1 MPLSINTNIAS
12 LTSQRAMLNTGRELE
27 TAFERLSTGKRV
39 NTAVDDAAG
48 LAIAERLTGRI
59 NGLNQA
65 IRNASDGV
73 SVVQIAEGAQDEV
86 TTIIQRLRDLAVQG
100 ANSSL
105 SATERGFLET
115 EADKLL
121 ESLTQA
127 AGMAEFSG
135 NELLLND
142 TGADNTDGDDI
153 AFSGVFQVGPN
164 EGDTVT
170 IETIRCHPDSLFDS
184 GKNEVV
190 TFQLSDAN
198 ALAMNNS
205 DIVVNL
211 GGTDVTVTLADGVD
225 TVTEIVDALNADG
238 LAAPV
243 SSVTWA
249 FTGNTITATWD
260 GAAAAKANTGNTI
273 TMANSTVL
281 AGDVTT
287 QGSAA
292 NSTADAILDFSTQAG
307 CQDAITTIQN
317 AYDKVAKNRAQ
328 LGAVQAQMESTIRN
342 LANVVENTT
351 AARSRIQDA
360 DFAAETAALTRAQ
373 MLQQAA
379 TSILAQANAQ
389 PQSVLE
395 LIRN

>member
-12 LTSQRAMLNTGRELE
+12 LTAQRAMLNTGRELE

-142 TGADNTDGDDI
+142 TGSDNADGDDI

-170 IETIRCHPDSLFDS
+170 IETVRCHPDSLFDAN
-184 GKNEVV
+184 KKEVV
-190 TFQLSDAN
+190 TFEVSDAN

-205 DIVVNL
+205 TIAINLAGTSVNL
-211 GGTDVTVTLADGVD
+211 TLADGDD
-225 TVTEIVDALNADG
+225 TVAEIVAKLNASADG
-238 LAAPV
+238 TLAAYTYAA
-243 SSVTWA
+243 S
-249 FTGNTITATWD
+249 GNKITATKD
-260 GAAAAKANTGNTI
+260 AVGVVANTGNTI
-273 TMANSTVL
+273 TLANSTVL
-281 AGDVTT
+281 TGTVTT

-292 NSTADAILDFSTQAG
+292 DATADSILDFTTQAG

>member
-12 LTSQRAMLNTGRELE
+12 LTAQRAMLNTGRELE

-65 IRNASDGV
+65 IRNANDGI

-142 TGADNTDGDDI
+142 PGLDNADGDDI
-153 AFSGVFQVGPN
+153 AFQGTFQVGPN

-170 IETIRCHPDSLFDS
+170 IETIACSPDALFGGGRPEQIQFTVTNDDAAALAATGGNGVVAVTLGANNAINVDFS
-184 GKNEVV
+184 GDATTEDVVATLNAAGAPANLITWANDGDVITGTYDAIGEVANTANTIGTITGTV
-190 TFQLSDAN
+190 STEGTAVGAN
-198 ALAMNNS
+198 A
-205 DIVVNL
+205 
-211 GGTDVTVTLADGVD
+211 DVSLD
-225 TVTEIVDALNADG
+225 
-238 LAAPV
+238 
-243 SSVTWA
+243 
-249 FTGNTITATWD
+249 F
-260 GAAAAKANTGNTI
+260 
-273 TMANSTVL
+273 
-281 AGDVTT
+281 TT
-287 QGSAA
+287 Q
-292 NSTADAILDFSTQAG
+292 QG
-307 CQDAITTIQN
+307 CRDAITTIQA

>member
-12 LTSQRAMLNTGRELE
+12 LTAQRAMLNTGQELE
-27 TAFERLSTGKRV
+27 TAFERLSTGKRI

-48 LAIAERLTGRI
+48 LAISERLTGRI

-65 IRNASDGV
+65 IRNANDGV

-121 ESLTQA
+121 QSMEQA

-142 TGADNTDGDDI
+142 TGNNNADGDDI

-164 EGDTVT
+164 QGDTVT
-170 IETIRCHPDSLFDS
+170 IETVRCHPDSLFATARA
-184 GKNEVV
+184 EQVQFTV
-190 TFQLSDAN
+190 TDALATALSSSESIIIAGTTVTAQDLDTGITTTETLVTKLNALSDAGTIAAITWTN
-198 ALAMNNS
+198 DGDVITGTYDTAGAIASNVNKIGNIS
-205 DIVVNL
+205 GIVTRE
-211 GGTDVTVTLADGVD
+211 GTD
-225 TVTEIVDALNADG
+225 
-238 LAAPV
+238 
-243 SSVTWA
+243 
-249 FTGNTITATWD
+249 TA
-260 GAAAAKANTGNTI
+260 
-273 TMANSTVL
+273 
-281 AGDVTT
+281 
-287 QGSAA
+287 
-292 NSTADAILDFSTQAG
+292 ADADTALDFSTQSG
-307 CQDAITTIQN
+307 CQAAITTIQA

-389 PQSVLE
+389 PQNVLE
-395 LIRN
+395 LLR

>member
-12 LTSQRAMLNTGRELE
+12 LTSQRAMLTTNRDLE

-65 IRNASDGV
+65 IRNANDGI

-115 EADKLL
+115 ESDKLL
-121 ESLTQA
+121 ESLSQA

-135 NELLLND
+135 NELLAADSGLTND
-142 TGADNTDGDDI
+142 DGDTI
-153 AFSGVFQVGPN
+153 AFQGTFQVGPN

-170 IETIRCHPDSLFDS
+170 ISTVACTP
-184 GKNEVV
+184 
-190 TFQLSDAN
+190 N
-198 ALAMNNS
+198 ALF
-205 DIVVNL
+205 
-211 GGTDVTVTLADGVD
+211 GGGKAEQITFSMTDAQAATIGGDGTLVLTIAGTEVDDFTFTGSTVAELVT
-225 TVTEIVDALNADG
+225 ALNNDTTNASIQALTWSQNGDTLIG
-238 LAAPV
+238 TYDAIGAV
-243 SSVTWA
+243 ASTDNTASSTS
-249 FTGNTITATWD
+249 FTEITAT
-260 GAAAAKANTGNTI
+260 
-273 TMANSTVL
+273 
-281 AGDVTT
+281 VTT
-287 QGSAA
+287 EGTPTGS
-292 NSTADAILDFSTQAG
+292 SADTDLDFTTQQG
-307 CQDAITTIQN
+307 CRDAITTIQA

-379 TSILAQANAQ
+379 TSILSQANAQ

-395 LIRN
+395 LIRG

>member
-12 LTSQRAMLNTGRELE
+12 LTAQRAMLNTGRELE
-27 TAFERLSTGKRV
+27 TAFERLSTGKRI

-65 IRNASDGV
+65 IRNASDGI
-73 SVVQIAEGAQDEV
+73 SVVQIAEGAQDEI
-86 TTIIQRLRDLAVQG
+86 TTIVQRLRDLAVQG

-135 NELLLND
+135 NELLVND
-142 TGADNTDGDDI
+142 TGNDNADGDDI
-153 AFSGVFQVGPN
+153 AFSGTFQVGPN
-164 EGDTVT
+164 EGDTAT
-170 IETIRCHPDSLFDS
+170 IETVRCHPDALFGGGRSEQVQFTVTNDNAATLA
-184 GKNEVV
+184 GIGAVAVTLGAATPANIDFTGDATTEDVV
-190 TFQLSDAN
+190 ATLNAAGAPAN
-198 ALAMNNS
+198 ALTWTN
-205 DIVVNL
+205 DGDVIT
-211 GGTDVTVTLADGVD
+211 GTYSAVGVIANTANTIGAFAGTVS
-225 TVTEIVDALNADG
+225 TEGTAAGANADDS
-238 LAAPV
+238 LD
-243 SSVTWA
+243 
-249 FTGNTITATWD
+249 F
-260 GAAAAKANTGNTI
+260 
-273 TMANSTVL
+273 
-281 AGDVTT
+281 TT
-287 QGSAA
+287 Q
-292 NSTADAILDFSTQAG
+292 QG
-307 CQDAITTIQN
+307 CRDAITTIQA

-395 LIRN
+395 LLQ

>member
-12 LTSQRAMLNTGRELE
+12 LTAQRAMLNTGRELE
-27 TAFERLSTGKRV
+27 TAFERLSTGKRI

-73 SVVQIAEGAQDEV
+73 SVVQIAEGAQDEI
-86 TTIIQRLRDLAVQG
+86 TTIVQRLRDLAVQG

-135 NELLLND
+135 NELLVND
-142 TGADNTDGDDI
+142 SGNDNADGDDI

-170 IETIRCHPDSLFDS
+170 IETVRCHPDSLF
-184 GKNEVV
+184 GGGRAEALEFTV
-190 TFQLSDAN
+190 TDTQAAALTTTETITIAGTAVANLDLATTVTTTETLVTRLNALSDAGTIAAITWTN
-198 ALAMNNS
+198 DGDVITGTYDAVGAVASTNNS
-205 DIVVNL
+205 I
-211 GGTDVTVTLADGVD
+211 GAIAGTVS
-225 TVTEIVDALNADG
+225 TEGTATGANADDS
-238 LAAPV
+238 LD
-243 SSVTWA
+243 
-249 FTGNTITATWD
+249 F
-260 GAAAAKANTGNTI
+260 
-273 TMANSTVL
+273 
-281 AGDVTT
+281 TT
-287 QGSAA
+287 Q
-292 NSTADAILDFSTQAG
+292 QG
-307 CQDAITTIQN
+307 CRDAITTIQA

-395 LIRN
+395 LLQ

>member
-12 LTSQRAMLNTGRELE
+12 LTAQRAMLNTGRELE

-65 IRNASDGV
+65 IRNANDGI

-142 TGADNTDGDDI
+142 TGLDNADGDDI
-153 AFSGVFQVGPN
+153 AFQGTFQVGPN

-170 IETIRCHPDSLFDS
+170 IETIAFSPDAVFGGGRAEQIQFTVTNADAAALAAT
-184 GKNEVV
+184 GGNGVVAVTLGANAAANV
-190 TFQLSDAN
+190 TFAGDATTEDVVATLNAAGAPANLITWTNDGDVITGTYDAVGEVANTANTIGTITGTVSTEGTAVGAN
-198 ALAMNNS
+198 A
-205 DIVVNL
+205 
-211 GGTDVTVTLADGVD
+211 DVSLD
-225 TVTEIVDALNADG
+225 
-238 LAAPV
+238 
-243 SSVTWA
+243 
-249 FTGNTITATWD
+249 F
-260 GAAAAKANTGNTI
+260 
-273 TMANSTVL
+273 
-281 AGDVTT
+281 TT
-287 QGSAA
+287 Q
-292 NSTADAILDFSTQAG
+292 QG
-307 CQDAITTIQN
+307 CRDAITTIQA

>member
-1 MPLSINTNIAS
+1 
-12 LTSQRAMLNTGRELE
+12 MLNTGRELE
-27 TAFERLSTGKRV
+27 TAFERLSTGKRI

-65 IRNASDGV
+65 IRNASDGI
-73 SVVQIAEGAQDEV
+73 SVVQIAEGAQDEI
-86 TTIIQRLRDLAVQG
+86 TTIVQRLRDLAVQG

-135 NELLLND
+135 NELLVND
-142 TGADNTDGDDI
+142 TGSDNADGDDI
-153 AFSGVFQVGPN
+153 AFSGTFQVGPN

-170 IETIRCHPDSLFDS
+170 IETVRCHPDALF
-184 GKNEVV
+184 GGGRAEAIEFTV
-190 TFQLSDAN
+190 TDAQAAALTTTETITIAGTAVNTLDLATGVTTTETLVTALNALSDATTIAAITWTN
-198 ALAMNNS
+198 DGDVITGTYDAVGAVVSTDNSIGALS
-205 DIVVNL
+205 
-211 GGTDVTVTLADGVD
+211 GTVS
-225 TVTEIVDALNADG
+225 TEGTAVGANADDS
-238 LAAPV
+238 LD
-243 SSVTWA
+243 
-249 FTGNTITATWD
+249 F
-260 GAAAAKANTGNTI
+260 
-273 TMANSTVL
+273 
-281 AGDVTT
+281 TT
-287 QGSAA
+287 Q
-292 NSTADAILDFSTQAG
+292 QG
-307 CQDAITTIQN
+307 CRDAITTIQA

-395 LIRN
+395 LLQ

>member
-12 LTSQRAMLNTGRELE
+12 LTAQRAMLNTGRELE
-27 TAFERLSTGKRV
+27 TAFERLSTGKRI

-65 IRNASDGV
+65 IRNASDGI
-73 SVVQIAEGAQDEV
+73 SVVQIAEGAQDEI
-86 TTIIQRLRDLAVQG
+86 TTIVQRLRDLAVQG

-135 NELLLND
+135 NELLVND
-142 TGADNTDGDDI
+142 SGNDNADGDDI
-153 AFSGVFQVGPN
+153 AFSGTFQVGPN

-170 IETIRCHPDSLFDS
+170 IETVRCHPDSLF
-184 GKNEVV
+184 
-190 TFQLSDAN
+190 
-198 ALAMNNS
+198 
-205 DIVVNL
+205 
-211 GGTDVTVTLADGVD
+211 GGGRSEQVQFTVTNDNAATLAGVGAVA
-225 TVTEIVDALNADG
+225 VTL
-238 LAAPV
+238 
-243 SSVTWA
+243 
-249 FTGNTITATWD
+249 
-260 GAAAAKANTGNTI
+260 GAAAAANIDFTGDASTEDVVATLNGAGAPANALTWTNDGDVITGTYNAVGVIANTANTI
-273 TMANSTVL
+273 GAFAGTVSTEGTAVGANADDSL
-281 AGDVTT
+281 DFTT
-287 QGSAA
+287 Q
-292 NSTADAILDFSTQAG
+292 QG
-307 CQDAITTIQN
+307 CRDAITTIQA

-395 LIRN
+395 LLQ

>member
-12 LTSQRAMLNTGRELE
+12 LTAQRAMLNTGQELE
-27 TAFERLSTGKRV
+27 TAFERLSTGKRI

-48 LAIAERLTGRI
+48 LAISERLTGRI

-65 IRNASDGV
+65 IRNANDGV

-121 ESLTQA
+121 QSMEQA

-142 TGADNTDGDDI
+142 TGNNNADGDDI

-164 EGDTVT
+164 QGDTVT
-170 IETIRCHPDSLFDS
+170 IETVRCHPDSLFATARA
-184 GKNEVV
+184 EQVQFTV
-190 TFQLSDAN
+190 TDALATALTNSESITIAGTTVTAQDLDTGITTTETLVTKLNALSDAGTIAAITWTN
-198 ALAMNNS
+198 DGDVITGTYDTAGAIASNVNKIGNIS
-205 DIVVNL
+205 GIVTRE
-211 GGTDVTVTLADGVD
+211 GTD
-225 TVTEIVDALNADG
+225 
-238 LAAPV
+238 
-243 SSVTWA
+243 
-249 FTGNTITATWD
+249 TA
-260 GAAAAKANTGNTI
+260 
-273 TMANSTVL
+273 
-281 AGDVTT
+281 
-287 QGSAA
+287 
-292 NSTADAILDFSTQAG
+292 ADADTALDFTTQAG
-307 CQDAITTIQN
+307 CQAAITTIQA

-389 PQSVLE
+389 PQNVLE
-395 LIRN
+395 LLR

>member
-142 TGADNTDGDDI
+142 TGSDNADGDDI

-170 IETIRCHPDSLFDS
+170 IETVRCHPDSLFDAN
-184 GKNEVV
+184 KKEVV
-190 TFQLSDAN
+190 TFEVSDAN

-205 DIVVNL
+205 TIAINLAGTSVNL
-211 GGTDVTVTLADGVD
+211 TLADGDD
-225 TVTEIVDALNADG
+225 TVAEIVAKLNASTDG
-238 LAAPV
+238 TLAAYTYAA
-243 SSVTWA
+243 S
-249 FTGNTITATWD
+249 GNKITATKD
-260 GAAAAKANTGNTI
+260 AVGVVANTGNTI
-273 TMANSTVL
+273 TLANSTVL
-281 AGDVTT
+281 TGTVTT

-292 NSTADAILDFSTQAG
+292 DATADSILDFTTQAG

>member
-12 LTSQRAMLNTGRELE
+12 LTAQRAMLNTGRELE
-27 TAFERLSTGKRV
+27 TAFERLSTGKRI

-65 IRNASDGV
+65 IRNASDGI
-73 SVVQIAEGAQDEV
+73 SVVQIAEGAQDEI
-86 TTIIQRLRDLAVQG
+86 TTIVQRLRDLAVQG

-135 NELLLND
+135 NELLVND
-142 TGADNTDGDDI
+142 TGNDNADGDDI
-153 AFSGVFQVGPN
+153 AFSGAFQVGPN

-170 IETIRCHPDSLFDS
+170 IETVRCHPDALFGGGRAEAIEFTVTDAQAAALTAT
-184 GKNEVV
+184 EVITIAGVDV
-190 TFQLSDAN
+190 TDDLNTGITTTETLVAELNTLSDNGTLAAITWTNSGDVITGTYDAVGVKASTDNSIGAITGTVSTVGTADGAN
-198 ALAMNNS
+198 ADDSL
-205 DIVVNL
+205 D
-211 GGTDVTVTLADGVD
+211 
-225 TVTEIVDALNADG
+225 
-238 LAAPV
+238 
-243 SSVTWA
+243 
-249 FTGNTITATWD
+249 F
-260 GAAAAKANTGNTI
+260 
-273 TMANSTVL
+273 
-281 AGDVTT
+281 TT
-287 QGSAA
+287 Q
-292 NSTADAILDFSTQAG
+292 QG
-307 CQDAITTIQN
+307 CRDAITTIQA

-395 LIRN
+395 LLQ

>member
-65 IRNASDGV
+65 SRNASDGV

-142 TGADNTDGDDI
+142 TGSDNADGDDI

-170 IETIRCHPDSLFDS
+170 IETVRCHPDSLFDAN
-184 GKNEVV
+184 KKEVV
-190 TFQLSDAN
+190 TFEVSDAN

-205 DIVVNL
+205 TIAINLAGTSVNL
-211 GGTDVTVTLADGVD
+211 TLADGDD
-225 TVTEIVDALNADG
+225 TVAEIVAKLNASTDG
-238 LAAPV
+238 TLAAYTYAA
-243 SSVTWA
+243 S
-249 FTGNTITATWD
+249 GNKITATKD
-260 GAAAAKANTGNTI
+260 AVGVVANTGNTI
-273 TMANSTVL
+273 TLANSTVL
-281 AGDVTT
+281 TGTVTT

-292 NSTADAILDFSTQAG
+292 NATADSILDFTTQAG

>member
-12 LTSQRAMLNTGRELE
+12 LTSQRAMLTTGRELE
-27 TAFERLSTGKRV
+27 TAFERLSTGKRI

-105 SATERGFLET
+105 SLTERGFLET

-142 TGADNTDGDDI
+142 TGANNDDGDDI

-184 GKNEVV
+184 GKQEVV
-190 TFQLSDAN
+190 SFEVSDTN
-198 ALAMNNS
+198 AAAMA
-205 DIVVNL
+205 
-211 GGTDVTVTLADGVD
+211 GTAVTVNIAGSTGTITFGAGDD
-225 TVTEIVDALNADG
+225 TVAEIVTALNASTDG
-238 LAAPV
+238 VV
-243 SSVTWA
+243 SAVTWA
-249 FTGNTITATWD
+249 YSGNTITATHD
-260 GAAAAKANTGNTI
+260 GAAAAKANTGNTL
-273 TMANSTVL
+273 TLANSTVVS
-281 AGDVTT
+281 GNVTT

-292 NSTADAILDFSTQAG
+292 NATADAILDFTTQAG

>member
-12 LTSQRAMLNTGRELE
+12 LTAQRAMLNTGRELE

-65 IRNASDGV
+65 IRNANDGV

-105 SATERGFLET
+105 SATERSFLET

-121 ESLTQA
+121 QSMTQA

-135 NELLLND
+135 NELLLGN
-142 TGADNTDGDDI
+142 TGTTDADGSPI

-170 IETIRCHPDSLFDS
+170 IETVRCDPDALFAGEAKEKIEFTITDAQA
-184 GKNEVV
+184 GA
-190 TFQLSDAN
+190 LSA
-198 ALAMNNS
+198 S
-205 DIVVNL
+205 ENL
-211 GGTDVTVTLADGVD
+211 SFGGTAVTGADLSSATDGTTLAALLNTNTDAVGSAYPGIDWSYDTATGRLIGEYDNGGAIASDSNTLGSFTGTVIAQGTPTGADAD
-225 TVTEIVDALNADG
+225 TV
-238 LAAPV
+238 
-243 SSVTWA
+243 
-249 FTGNTITATWD
+249 
-260 GAAAAKANTGNTI
+260 
-273 TMANSTVL
+273 
-281 AGDVTT
+281 
-287 QGSAA
+287 
-292 NSTADAILDFSTQAG
+292 LDFTTQAG
-307 CQDAITTIQN
+307 CQTAISTIQA

>member
-12 LTSQRAMLNTGRELE
+12 LTAQRAMLNTGQELE
-27 TAFERLSTGKRV
+27 TAFERLSTGKRI

-48 LAIAERLTGRI
+48 LAISERLTGRI

-65 IRNASDGV
+65 IRNANDGV

-121 ESLTQA
+121 QSMEQA

-142 TGADNTDGDDI
+142 TGNNNADGDDI

-164 EGDTVT
+164 QGDTVT
-170 IETIRCHPDSLFDS
+170 IETVRCHPDSLFATARA
-184 GKNEVV
+184 EQVQFTV
-190 TFQLSDAN
+190 TDALATALGATETVIIAGTSIASQDLN
-198 ALAMNNS
+198 ALADGTAITTTELLVSRLNEITGNAVANITWTNDGDVITGTYDTAGAIAS
-205 DIVVNL
+205 NVNKIGNISGIVTRE
-211 GGTDVTVTLADGVD
+211 GTD
-225 TVTEIVDALNADG
+225 
-238 LAAPV
+238 
-243 SSVTWA
+243 
-249 FTGNTITATWD
+249 TA
-260 GAAAAKANTGNTI
+260 
-273 TMANSTVL
+273 
-281 AGDVTT
+281 
-287 QGSAA
+287 
-292 NSTADAILDFSTQAG
+292 ADADTALDFTTQAG
-307 CQDAITTIQN
+307 CQAAITTIQA

-395 LIRN
+395 LLR

>member
-12 LTSQRAMLNTGRELE
+12 LTAQRAMLNTGRELE

-73 SVVQIAEGAQDEV
+73 SVVQIAEGAQDEI
-86 TTIIQRLRDLAVQG
+86 TTIVQRLRDLAVQG

-135 NELLLND
+135 NELLVND
-142 TGADNTDGDDI
+142 SGSDNADGDDI

-170 IETIRCHPDSLFDS
+170 IETVRCHPDSLFGGGRAEALEFTVTDAQAAALTT
-184 GKNEVV
+184 NETITIAGTAV
-190 TFQLSDAN
+190 TAQDLATGVTTTETLVTALNTLSDAGTI
-198 ALAMNNS
+198 AAITWTNS
-205 DIVVNL
+205 GDVIT
-211 GGTDVTVTLADGVD
+211 GTYDAVGAVTSTDNSIGAIAG
-225 TVTEIVDALNADG
+225 TVSTEGTATGANADDS
-238 LAAPV
+238 LD
-243 SSVTWA
+243 
-249 FTGNTITATWD
+249 F
-260 GAAAAKANTGNTI
+260 
-273 TMANSTVL
+273 
-281 AGDVTT
+281 TT
-287 QGSAA
+287 Q
-292 NSTADAILDFSTQAG
+292 QG
-307 CQDAITTIQN
+307 CRDAITTIQA

-395 LIRN
+395 LLQ

>member
-12 LTSQRAMLNTGRELE
+12 LTAQRAMLNTGQELE
-27 TAFERLSTGKRV
+27 TAFERLSTGTRI

-48 LAIAERLTGRI
+48 LAISERLTGRI

-65 IRNASDGV
+65 IRNANDGV

-121 ESLTQA
+121 QSMEQA

-142 TGADNTDGDDI
+142 TGNNNADGDDI

-164 EGDTVT
+164 QGDTVT
-170 IETIRCHPDSLFDS
+170 IETVRCHPDSLFATARA
-184 GKNEVV
+184 EQVQFTV
-190 TFQLSDAN
+190 TDALATALSSSESIIIAGTTVTAQDLDTGITTTETLVTKLNALSDAGTIAAITWTN
-198 ALAMNNS
+198 DGDVITGTYDTAGAIASNVNKIGNIS
-205 DIVVNL
+205 GIVTRE
-211 GGTDVTVTLADGVD
+211 GTD
-225 TVTEIVDALNADG
+225 
-238 LAAPV
+238 
-243 SSVTWA
+243 
-249 FTGNTITATWD
+249 TA
-260 GAAAAKANTGNTI
+260 
-273 TMANSTVL
+273 
-281 AGDVTT
+281 
-287 QGSAA
+287 
-292 NSTADAILDFSTQAG
+292 ADADTALDFSTQSG
-307 CQDAITTIQN
+307 CQAAITTIQA

-389 PQSVLE
+389 PQNVLE
-395 LIRN
+395 LLR

>member
-12 LTSQRAMLNTGRELE
+12 LTAQRAMLNTGRELE

-100 ANSSL
+100 SNSSL

-115 EADKLL
+115 ESDKLL
-121 ESLTQA
+121 ESLIQA

-142 TGADNTDGDDI
+142 TGSDNADGDDI

-170 IETIRCHPDSLFDS
+170 IETVRCHPDSLFDA
-184 GKNEVV
+184 GKKEVV
-190 TFQLSDAN
+190 TFQVSDAN

-205 DIVVNL
+205 TITLNL
-211 GGTDVTVTLADGVD
+211 AGTSANLVLADGDD
-225 TVTEIVDALNADG
+225 TVAEIVAKMNASNDATISTYTY
-238 LAAPV
+238 AAV
-243 SSVTWA
+243 
-249 FTGNTITATWD
+249 GNTITATKD
-260 GAAAAKANTGNTI
+260 AVGVVANTGNTI

-281 AGDVTT
+281 TGEVTT

-292 NSTADAILDFSTQAG
+292 DATADSILDFSTQAG

>member
-12 LTSQRAMLNTGRELE
+12 LTAQRAMLNTGQELE
-27 TAFERLSTGKRV
+27 TAFERLSTGKRI

-48 LAIAERLTGRI
+48 LAISERLTGRI

-65 IRNASDGV
+65 IRNANDGV

-121 ESLTQA
+121 QSMEQA

-142 TGADNTDGDDI
+142 TGNNNADGDDI

-164 EGDTVT
+164 QGDTVT
-170 IETIRCHPDSLFDS
+170 IETVRCHPDSLFATER
-184 GKNEVV
+184 KELIQFTV
-190 TFQLSDAN
+190 TD
-198 ALAMNNS
+198 ALAAALAANGAS
-205 DIVVNL
+205 TVVF
-211 GGTDVTVTLADGVD
+211 GGVTGTVDFTGDTNAADVIAT
-225 TVTEIVDALNADG
+225 LNASTDAAVTPITFTSDG
-238 LAAPV
+238 NVITGTYDTAGAIASNV
-243 SSVTWA
+243 NSIHNISGIVTREG
-249 FTGNTITATWD
+249 TT
-260 GAAAAKANTGNTI
+260 AAADA
-273 TMANSTVL
+273 
-281 AGDVTT
+281 D
-287 QGSAA
+287 
-292 NSTADAILDFSTQAG
+292 TALDFSTQAG
-307 CQDAITTIQN
+307 CQAAITTIQA

-389 PQSVLE
+389 PQNVLE
-395 LIRN
+395 LLR

>member
-12 LTSQRAMLNTGRELE
+12 LTSQRAMLNTGQELE
-27 TAFERLSTGKRV
+27 TAFERLSTGKRI

-48 LAIAERLTGRI
+48 LAISERLTGRI

-65 IRNASDGV
+65 IRNANDGV

-121 ESLTQA
+121 QSMEQA

-142 TGADNTDGDDI
+142 TGNNNADGDDI

-164 EGDTVT
+164 QGDTVT
-170 IETIRCHPDSLFDS
+170 IETVRCHPDSLFATARA
-184 GKNEVV
+184 EQVQFTV
-190 TFQLSDAN
+190 TDALATALSNSESIIIAGTTVTGQDLDTGITTTETLVTKLNALSDAGTIAAITWTN
-198 ALAMNNS
+198 DGDVITGTYDTAGAIASNVNKIGNIS
-205 DIVVNL
+205 GIVTRE
-211 GGTDVTVTLADGVD
+211 GTD
-225 TVTEIVDALNADG
+225 
-238 LAAPV
+238 
-243 SSVTWA
+243 
-249 FTGNTITATWD
+249 TA
-260 GAAAAKANTGNTI
+260 
-273 TMANSTVL
+273 
-281 AGDVTT
+281 
-287 QGSAA
+287 
-292 NSTADAILDFSTQAG
+292 ADADTALDFSTQSG
-307 CQDAITTIQN
+307 CQAAITTIQA

-389 PQSVLE
+389 PQNVLE
-395 LIRN
+395 LLR

>member
-1 MPLSINTNIAS
+1 MPLSINTNIA
-12 LTSQRAMLNTGRELE
+12 LLPAQRAMLNTGRELE

-105 SATERGFLET
+105 SLTERGFLET

-142 TGADNTDGDDI
+142 TGANNDDGDDI

-184 GKNEVV
+184 GKQEVV
-190 TFQLSDAN
+190 SFEVSDTN
-198 ALAMNNS
+198 ATAMA
-205 DIVVNL
+205 
-211 GGTDVTVTLADGVD
+211 GTAVTVNIAGSTGTITFGAGDD
-225 TVTEIVDALNADG
+225 TIAEIVTALNASTDG
-238 LAAPV
+238 VV
-243 SSVTWA
+243 SAVTWA
-249 FTGNTITATWD
+249 YSGNTITATHD
-260 GAAAAKANTGNTI
+260 GAAAAKANTGNTL
-273 TMANSTVL
+273 TMANSTVVS
-281 AGDVTT
+281 GNVTT

-292 NSTADAILDFSTQAG
+292 NATADTILDFSTQAG

-395 LIRN
+395 LLQ

>member
-142 TGADNTDGDDI
+142 TGANNTDGDDI

-190 TFQLSDAN
+190 SFVVSDTN
-198 ALAMNNS
+198 AAAMAGTTIS
-205 DIVVNL
+205 VNL
-211 GGTDVTVTLADGVD
+211 AGTAQNVAIGADVD
-225 TVTEIVDALNADG
+225 TVTEIVDALNAVD
-238 LAAPV
+238 AAPV
-243 SSVTWA
+243 NTVTWA
-249 FTGNTITATWD
+249 FTGNTITATYD
-260 GAAAAKANTGNTI
+260 GAAGAVANTGNTI
-273 TMANSTVL
+273 TLANATVVD
-281 AGDVTT
+281 GSVTT

>member
-12 LTSQRAMLNTGRELE
+12 LTAQRAMLNTGRELE
-27 TAFERLSTGKRV
+27 TAFGRLSTGKRI

-73 SVVQIAEGAQDEV
+73 SVVQIAEGAQDEI
-86 TTIIQRLRDLAVQG
+86 TTIVQRLRDLAVQG

-135 NELLLND
+135 NELLVND
-142 TGADNTDGDDI
+142 SGSDNADGDDI

-170 IETIRCHPDSLFDS
+170 IETVRCHPDSLF
-184 GKNEVV
+184 GGGRAEALEFTV
-190 TFQLSDAN
+190 TDAQAAALTTSETITIAGTAVTAQDLATGVTTTETLVTKLNTLSDAGTI
-198 ALAMNNS
+198 AAITWTNS
-205 DIVVNL
+205 GDVIT
-211 GGTDVTVTLADGVD
+211 GTYDAVGAVTSTDNSIGAIAG
-225 TVTEIVDALNADG
+225 TVSTEGTATGANADDS
-238 LAAPV
+238 LD
-243 SSVTWA
+243 
-249 FTGNTITATWD
+249 F
-260 GAAAAKANTGNTI
+260 
-273 TMANSTVL
+273 
-281 AGDVTT
+281 TT
-287 QGSAA
+287 Q
-292 NSTADAILDFSTQAG
+292 QG
-307 CQDAITTIQN
+307 CRDAITTIQA

-395 LIRN
+395 LLQ

>member
-12 LTSQRAMLNTGRELE
+12 LTAQRAMLTTNQDLE
-27 TAFERLSTGKRV
+27 TAFERLSTGKRI
-39 NTAVDDAAG
+39 NTASDDAAG
-48 LAIAERLTGRI
+48 LAISERLTGRI

-65 IRNASDGV
+65 IRNANDGI

-121 ESLTQA
+121 QSLEQA

-142 TGADNTDGDDI
+142 TGTNNTDGDDI

-164 EGDTVT
+164 QGDTVT
-170 IETIRCHPDSLFDS
+170 IETVRCHPDSLFATARA
-184 GKNEVV
+184 EQVQFTV
-190 TFQLSDAN
+190 TN
-198 ALAMNNS
+198 ALAAALATSGTVAVTMAGTSTNVDFTGDTTTEDVVATLNTAYTGTITFTNS
-205 DIVVNL
+205 D
-211 GGTDVTVTLADGVD
+211 DV
-225 TVTEIVDALNADG
+225 
-238 LAAPV
+238 
-243 SSVTWA
+243 
-249 FTGNTITATWD
+249 ITATYD
-260 GAAAAKANTGNTI
+260 ATGAQASNVNSIDNISGSVTREGTTAAADA
-273 TMANSTVL
+273 
-281 AGDVTT
+281 D
-287 QGSAA
+287 
-292 NSTADAILDFSTQAG
+292 TALDFTTQAG
-307 CQDAITTIQN
+307 CQSAITTIQA

-389 PQSVLE
+389 PQNVLE
-395 LIRN
+395 LLR

>member
-1 MPLSINTNIAS
+1 
-12 LTSQRAMLNTGRELE
+12 
-27 TAFERLSTGKRV
+27 LSTGKRV
-39 NTAVDDAAG
+39 NSAVDDAAG

-65 IRNASDGV
+65 IRNANDGI

-115 EADKLL
+115 ESDKLL
-121 ESLTQA
+121 ESLSQA

-135 NELLLND
+135 NELLAADSGLTND
-142 TGADNTDGDDI
+142 DGDTI
-153 AFSGVFQVGPN
+153 AFQGTFQVGPN

-170 IETIRCHPDSLFDS
+170 ISTVACTP
-184 GKNEVV
+184 
-190 TFQLSDAN
+190 N
-198 ALAMNNS
+198 ALF
-205 DIVVNL
+205 
-211 GGTDVTVTLADGVD
+211 GGGKAEQITFSMTDAQAATIGGDGTLVLTIAGTEVD
-225 TVTEIVDALNADG
+225 DF
-238 LAAPV
+238 
-243 SSVTWA
+243 A
-249 FTGNTITATWD
+249 FTGSTVAALVTALNNDTTNASIQALTWSQNGDTLIGTYDAIGAVASTDNTASSTSFTEITAT
-260 GAAAAKANTGNTI
+260 
-273 TMANSTVL
+273 
-281 AGDVTT
+281 VTT
-287 QGSAA
+287 EGTPTGS
-292 NSTADAILDFSTQAG
+292 SADTDLDFTTQQG
-307 CQDAITTIQN
+307 CRDAITTIQA

-395 LIRN
+395 LIRG

>member
-12 LTSQRAMLNTGRELE
+12 LTAQRAMLNTGRELE

-105 SATERGFLET
+105 SSTERGFLET
-115 EADKLL
+115 ESDKLL
-121 ESLTQA
+121 ESLVQA
-127 AGMAEFSG
+127 AGMAEFSA

-142 TGADNTDGDDI
+142 TGANNADGDDI

-184 GKNEVV
+184 GKKEVV
-190 TFQLSDAN
+190 TFEVSDAN

-205 DIVVNL
+205 TIALNLAGTAVNL
-211 GGTDVTVTLADGVD
+211 VLADGDD
-225 TVTEIVDALNADG
+225 TVAEIVAKMNASADG
-238 LAAPV
+238 TIAAYTYAAV
-243 SSVTWA
+243 
-249 FTGNTITATWD
+249 GNTITATKD
-260 GAAAAKANTGNTI
+260 AVGVVANTGNTI

-281 AGDVTT
+281 TGDVTT

-292 NSTADAILDFSTQAG
+292 NATADAILDFSTQAG

-395 LIRN
+395 LLQ

>member
-27 TAFERLSTGKRV
+27 TAFERLSTGKRI

-73 SVVQIAEGAQDEV
+73 SVVQIAEGAQDEI
-86 TTIIQRLRDLAVQG
+86 TTIVQRLRDLAVQG

-105 SATERGFLET
+105 SSTERGFLET

-127 AGMAEFSG
+127 AGMAEFSA

-142 TGADNTDGDDI
+142 TGADNADGDDI

-184 GKNEVV
+184 GKKEVV
-190 TFQLSDAN
+190 EFQVSDAN

-205 DIVVNL
+205 VIAVNL
-211 GGTDVTVTLADGVD
+211 AGTSANVTLADGDD
-225 TVTEIVDALNADG
+225 TVTEIVAALNASADATV
-238 LAAPV
+238 AAY
-243 SSVTWA
+243 TYA
-249 FTGNTITATWD
+249 FVGNTITATAD
-260 GAAAAKANTGNTI
+260 AVGAIANTGNTI

-281 AGDVTT
+281 TGDVTT
-287 QGSAA
+287 QGSATNA
-292 NSTADAILDFSTQAG
+292 TADTILDFSTQAG

-395 LIRN
+395 LLQ

>member
-12 LTSQRAMLNTGRELE
+12 LTAQRAMLNTGQELE
-27 TAFERLSTGKRV
+27 TAFERLSTGKRI

-48 LAIAERLTGRI
+48 LAISERLTGRI

-65 IRNASDGV
+65 IRNANDGV

-121 ESLTQA
+121 QSMEQA

-142 TGADNTDGDDI
+142 TGNNNADGDDI

-164 EGDTVT
+164 QGDTVT
-170 IETIRCHPDSLFDS
+170 IETVRCHPDSLFATARA
-184 GKNEVV
+184 EQVQFTV
-190 TFQLSDAN
+190 TDALATALTNSESIIIAGTTVTAQDLDTGITTTETLVTKLNALSDAGTIAAITWTN
-198 ALAMNNS
+198 DGDVITGTYDTAGAIASNVNKIGNIS
-205 DIVVNL
+205 GIVTRE
-211 GGTDVTVTLADGVD
+211 GTD
-225 TVTEIVDALNADG
+225 
-238 LAAPV
+238 
-243 SSVTWA
+243 
-249 FTGNTITATWD
+249 TA
-260 GAAAAKANTGNTI
+260 
-273 TMANSTVL
+273 
-281 AGDVTT
+281 
-287 QGSAA
+287 
-292 NSTADAILDFSTQAG
+292 ADADTALDFSTQAG
-307 CQDAITTIQN
+307 CQAAITTIQA

-389 PQSVLE
+389 PQNVLE
-395 LIRN
+395 LLR

>member
-12 LTSQRAMLNTGRELE
+12 LTAQRAMLNTGRELE

-86 TTIIQRLRDLAVQG
+86 TTIVQRLRDLAVQG
-100 ANSSL
+100 SNSSL
-105 SATERGFLET
+105 SATERSFLET
-115 EADKLL
+115 ESDKLL

-142 TGADNTDGDDI
+142 TGSDNSDGDDI

-184 GKNEVV
+184 GKKEVV
-190 TFQLSDAN
+190 TFEISDAN

-205 DIVVNL
+205 VIAVNL
-211 GGTDVTVTLADGVD
+211 AGTSVNLTLADGDD
-225 TVTEIVDALNADG
+225 TVAEIVTKLNASTDAT
-238 LAAPV
+238 LSTYTYAA
-243 SSVTWA
+243 S
-249 FTGNTITATWD
+249 GNTVTATKD
-260 GAAAAKANTGNTI
+260 TVGVVANTGNSI

-281 AGDVTT
+281 TGDVTT

-292 NSTADAILDFSTQAG
+292 NATADTILDFTTQAG

-328 LGAVQAQMESTIRN
+328 RGAVQAQWESTIRN

>member
-12 LTSQRAMLNTGRELE
+12 LTAQRAMLNTGRELE

-86 TTIIQRLRDLAVQG
+86 TTIVQRLRDLAVQG

-105 SATERGFLET
+105 SATERSFLET
-115 EADKLL
+115 ESDKLL

-142 TGADNTDGDDI
+142 TGSDNSDGDDI

-184 GKNEVV
+184 GKKEVV
-190 TFQLSDAN
+190 TFEISDAN

-205 DIVVNL
+205 VIAVNL
-211 GGTDVTVTLADGVD
+211 AGTSVNLTLADGDD
-225 TVTEIVDALNADG
+225 TVAEIVTKLNASADAT
-238 LAAPV
+238 LSTYTYAA
-243 SSVTWA
+243 S
-249 FTGNTITATWD
+249 GNTVTATKD
-260 GAAAAKANTGNTI
+260 TVGVVANTGNSI

-281 AGDVTT
+281 TGDVTT

-292 NSTADAILDFSTQAG
+292 NATADTILDFTTQAG

>member
-12 LTSQRAMLNTGRELE
+12 LTAQRAMLNTGRELE

-115 EADKLL
+115 ESDKLL

-142 TGADNTDGDDI
+142 TGADNADGDDI

-170 IETIRCHPDSLFDS
+170 IETVRCHPDSLFDS
-184 GKNEVV
+184 GKKEVV
-190 TFQLSDAN
+190 TFEISDAN

-205 DIVVNL
+205 TIAINLAGTTVNL
-211 GGTDVTVTLADGVD
+211 VLADGDD
-225 TVTEIVDALNADG
+225 TVAEIVTALNDSADATLATYTYAADG
-238 LAAPV
+238 
-243 SSVTWA
+243 
-249 FTGNTITATWD
+249 NKITATKD
-260 GAAAAKANTGNTI
+260 TVGAVANTGNTI

-281 AGDVTT
+281 TGDVTT

-292 NSTADAILDFSTQAG
+292 NATADAILDFSTQAG

-395 LIRN
+395 LLRN

>member
-142 TGADNTDGDDI
+142 TGANNSDGDDI

-190 TFQLSDAN
+190 SFVVSDTN
-198 ALAMNNS
+198 AAAMAGTTIS
-205 DIVVNL
+205 VNL
-211 GGTDVTVTLADGVD
+211 AGTAQNVAIGADVD
-225 TVTEIVDALNADG
+225 TVTEIVDALNAVDS
-238 LAAPV
+238 APV
-243 SSVTWA
+243 NTVTWA
-249 FTGNTITATWD
+249 FTGNTITATYD
-260 GAAAAKANTGNTI
+260 GDAAAVANTGNTI
-273 TMANSTVL
+273 TLANSTVVD
-281 AGDVTT
+281 GSVTT

>member
-12 LTSQRAMLNTGRELE
+12 LTAQRAMLNTGRELE

-100 ANSSL
+100 SNSSL

-115 EADKLL
+115 ESDKLL

-142 TGADNTDGDDI
+142 TGANNADGDDI

-170 IETIRCHPDSLFDS
+170 IETVRCHPDSLFDS
-184 GKNEVV
+184 GKKEVV
-190 TFQLSDAN
+190 TFEVSDAN

-205 DIVVNL
+205 TIAINLAGTSVNL
-211 GGTDVTVTLADGVD
+211 ALADGDD
-225 TVTEIVDALNADG
+225 TVAEIVAKMNASTDGTLAAYTYAADG
-238 LAAPV
+238 
-243 SSVTWA
+243 
-249 FTGNTITATWD
+249 NKITATKD
-260 GAAAAKANTGNTI
+260 AVGAVANTGNTI

-281 AGDVTT
+281 TGDVTT

-292 NSTADAILDFSTQAG
+292 NATADAILDFSTQAG

>member
-12 LTSQRAMLNTGRELE
+12 LTAQRAMLNTGRELE

-100 ANSSL
+100 SNSSL

-115 EADKLL
+115 ESDKLL

-142 TGADNTDGDDI
+142 TGANNADGDDI

-170 IETIRCHPDSLFDS
+170 IETVRCHPDSLFDS
-184 GKNEVV
+184 GKKEVV
-190 TFQLSDAN
+190 TFEVSDAN

-205 DIVVNL
+205 TIAINLAGTSVNL
-211 GGTDVTVTLADGVD
+211 TLADGDD
-225 TVTEIVDALNADG
+225 TVAEIVAKMNASTDGTLAAYTYAADG
-238 LAAPV
+238 
-243 SSVTWA
+243 
-249 FTGNTITATWD
+249 NKITATKD
-260 GAAAAKANTGNTI
+260 AVGAVANTGNTI

-281 AGDVTT
+281 TGDVTT

-292 NSTADAILDFSTQAG
+292 NATADTILDFSTQAG

>member
-142 TGADNTDGDDI
+142 TGSDNADGDDI

-170 IETIRCHPDSLFDS
+170 IETVRCHPDSLFDAN
-184 GKNEVV
+184 KKEVV
-190 TFQLSDAN
+190 TFEVSDAN

-205 DIVVNL
+205 TIAINLAGTSVNL
-211 GGTDVTVTLADGVD
+211 TLADGDD
-225 TVTEIVDALNADG
+225 TVAEIVAKLNASTDG
-238 LAAPV
+238 TLAAYTYAA
-243 SSVTWA
+243 S
-249 FTGNTITATWD
+249 GNKITATKD
-260 GAAAAKANTGNTI
+260 AVGVVANTGNTI
-273 TMANSTVL
+273 TLANSTVL
-281 AGDVTT
+281 TGTVTT

-292 NSTADAILDFSTQAG
+292 NATADSILDFTTQAG

>member
-12 LTSQRAMLNTGRELE
+12 LTAQRAMLNTGQELE
-27 TAFERLSTGKRV
+27 TAFERLSTGKRI

-48 LAIAERLTGRI
+48 LAISERLTGRI

-65 IRNASDGV
+65 IRNANDGV

-121 ESLTQA
+121 QSMEQA

-142 TGADNTDGDDI
+142 TGNNNADGDDI

-164 EGDTVT
+164 QGDTVT
-170 IETIRCHPDSLFDS
+170 IETVRCHPDSLFATARA
-184 GKNEVV
+184 EQVQFTV
-190 TFQLSDAN
+190 TDALANALSNSESIIIAGTTVTAQDLDTGITTTETLVTKLNALSDAGTIAAITWTN
-198 ALAMNNS
+198 DGDVITGTYDTAGAIASNVNKIGNIS
-205 DIVVNL
+205 GIVTRE
-211 GGTDVTVTLADGVD
+211 GTD
-225 TVTEIVDALNADG
+225 
-238 LAAPV
+238 
-243 SSVTWA
+243 
-249 FTGNTITATWD
+249 TA
-260 GAAAAKANTGNTI
+260 
-273 TMANSTVL
+273 
-281 AGDVTT
+281 
-287 QGSAA
+287 
-292 NSTADAILDFSTQAG
+292 ADADTALDFSTQSG
-307 CQDAITTIQN
+307 CQAAITTIQA

-389 PQSVLE
+389 PQNVLE
-395 LIRN
+395 LLR

>member
-12 LTSQRAMLNTGRELE
+12 LTAQRAMLTTNQDLE
-27 TAFERLSTGKRV
+27 TAFERLSTGKRI
-39 NTAVDDAAG
+39 NTASDDAAG
-48 LAIAERLTGRI
+48 LAISERLTGRI

-65 IRNASDGV
+65 IRNANDGI

-121 ESLTQA
+121 QSLEQA

-142 TGADNTDGDDI
+142 TGTNNTDGDDI

-164 EGDTVT
+164 QGDTVT
-170 IETIRCHPDSLFDS
+170 IETVRCHPDSLFATARA
-184 GKNEVV
+184 EQVQFTV
-190 TFQLSDAN
+190 TN
-198 ALAMNNS
+198 ALAAALATSGTVAVTMAGTSTNVDFTGDTTTEDVVAALNTAYTGTITFTNS
-205 DIVVNL
+205 D
-211 GGTDVTVTLADGVD
+211 DV
-225 TVTEIVDALNADG
+225 
-238 LAAPV
+238 
-243 SSVTWA
+243 
-249 FTGNTITATWD
+249 ITATYD
-260 GAAAAKANTGNTI
+260 ATGAQASNVNSIDNISGSVTREGTAAAADA
-273 TMANSTVL
+273 
-281 AGDVTT
+281 D
-287 QGSAA
+287 
-292 NSTADAILDFSTQAG
+292 TALDFTTQAG
-307 CQDAITTIQN
+307 CQSAITTIQA

-389 PQSVLE
+389 PQNVLE
-395 LIRN
+395 LLR